1 MKRCTGRPRCS
12 VSFHDFKNEISIP
25 YSRILRQSV
34 VVLIPSSFAASARL
48 NARPP
53 EPARSSHAGCFG
65 QPLRRKG
72 PGRRLKFRQYL
83 TQRLHG
89 NGAPVTDNA
98 KPFDQIFK
106 LSHISF
112 PWVLTKKSHAL
123 LWYFNRRKG
132 KLLGFF
138 SNQSPYK
145 QRDVVRPFAQRRD
158 HQPQHI
164 QTIKRDPAG
173 IFRPRRPFADC
184 DASPR

>member
-1 MKRCTGRPRCS
+1 MRG
-12 VSFHDFKNEISIP
+12 
-25 YSRILRQSV
+25 LQS
-34 VVLIPSSFAASARL
+34 LLDHRTLAASDSRCAGRAR
-48 NARPP
+48 
-53 EPARSSHAGCFG
+53 
-65 QPLRRKG
+65 
-72 PGRRLKFRQYL
+72 GRRLKFRQYL

-164 QTIKRDPAG
+164 QTIKEIQPEFSVRDGLLQIAM
-173 IFRPRRPFADC
+173 RRRDDPHVDRNDPVTADAH
-184 DASPR
+184 DLLFLKHTE

>member
-1 MKRCTGRPRCS
+1 MPRFAGRKRTRLFFAIRAKNINETLPGRPRCS

-123 LWYFNRRKG
+123 LWYFNRRKESC
-132 KLLGFF
+132 LDFF
-138 SNQSPYK
+138 RIRALTSSGMSSGLS
-145 QRDVVRPFAQRRD
+145 RSGGIISRSTFRR
-158 HQPQHI
+158 
-164 QTIKRDPAG
+164 
-173 IFRPRRPFADC
+173 
-184 DASPR
+184 

>member
-1 MKRCTGRPRCS
+1 MRG
-12 VSFHDFKNEISIP
+12 
-25 YSRILRQSV
+25 LQS
-34 VVLIPSSFAASARL
+34 LLDHRTLAASDSRCAGRAR
-48 NARPP
+48 
-53 EPARSSHAGCFG
+53 
-65 QPLRRKG
+65 
-72 PGRRLKFRQYL
+72 GRRLKFRQYL

-98 KPFDQIFK
+98 KPIDQIFK

-164 QTIKRDPAG
+164 QTIKEIQPDFPSETAFCRLRCVAAMIRTSIG
-173 IFRPRRPFADC
+173 MIR
-184 DASPR
+184 SPPTRMICFS